1 MSTEVASVKPET
13 TLSEALE
20 IMFKA
25 RYHDALIEKDGVF
38 QGVVTWNEIMKV
50 KPEQRNELRVEQLP
64 IKQISVFIDE
74 SILEA
79 HKVMTRE
86 KIDLTPVVER
96 ENPSKVVGVL
106 TSEGVAYAY
115 EKAKALR

>member
-1 MSTEVASVKPET
+1 MSTDVASVKPET

-25 RYHDALIEKDGVF
+25 RYHDALVEKEGIF

-50 KPEQRNELRVEQLP
+50 KPEQRNDLRVEQLL
-64 IKQISVFIDE
+64 IKKISVFSDE
-74 SILEA
+74 SIIEA
-79 HKVMTRE
+79 YKIMTRE
-86 KIDLTPVVER
+86 KIDLIPVVER

-106 TSEGVAYAY
+106 TSEGVAYAF
-115 EKAKALR
+115 EKAKTLR